1 MLLVGI
7 RHLCNISIHKN
18 LEYDSKA
25 AFPAGKAACFFVYLV
40 ALFTLVAERTASFTQ
55 LYLPLTADIA
65 ERIETAVQ

>member
-1 MLLVGI
+1 M
-7 RHLCNISIHKN
+7 
-18 LEYDSKA
+18 EYDSKA